1 MGSGEHPIE
10 AFNSRRRMTGRV
22 LGIGGALAALAII
35 VCMWPRAGIDR
46 GLTALKHSTQQ
57 VAQKLGL
64 TAAPLYADEG
74 NGSASKGGKTFAE
87 MADHIFGG
95 DITPERAICD
105 PFPEFNGVAVDPANN
120 LAVFTAPN
128 VKRLVLYHSQAGS
141 DSSQPTDSLGIISG
155 EASRISG
162 ESGVALDPVKREIYA
177 VDTDIGNTLVAFPYS
192 ARGNAAARI
201 LSMPVGAYG
210 LAISQRY
217 RQIAITNEDDG
228 VIMFFRLGAK
238 GVENPLRE
246 LRGDH
251 TGLAE
256 PKGLFWDDQHH
267 ELIVENVGDI
277 NRGKW
282 DADYSGGGRYNPP
295 SITVY
300 SDQAKDD
307 SAPLRKIQGNK
318 TQLNDPVGLAVDLAH
333 NEIYIANIGN
343 NSITVYARDGQG
355 NAAPVRVI
363 KGPHTNIQSPI
374 GLAYDAMHNEL
385 WVANFGHTAEIFDR
399 TANGDATP
407 KRLVRS
413 APAGTP
419 TVGVVLPQALAFDSK
434 RNQILVGH

>member
-1 MGSGEHPIE
+1 M
-10 AFNSRRRMTGRV
+10 AV
-22 LGIGGALAALAII
+22 LAAV
-35 VCMWPRAGIDR
+35 VCVLPRAVR
-46 GLTALKHSTQQ
+46 GHDAAAIRQAAIQ

-64 TAAPLYADEG
+64 APAPLYADERG
-74 NGSASKGGKTFAE
+74 RTSAKGAKTFAE

-141 DSSQPTDSLGIISG
+141 DSSEPTDSLGIISG

-162 ESGVALDPVKREIYA
+162 ESGVAMDPVAHEIYA

-192 ARGNAAARI
+192 GRGNAPARI

-228 VIMFFRLGAK
+228 VIMIFRLGAK

-246 LRGDH
+246 IRGDH
-251 TGLAE
+251 TKLGE

-267 ELIVENVGDI
+267 EIIVENVGDV

-282 DADYSGGGRYNPP
+282 DADYTGGGRYDPP

-300 SDQAKDD
+300 PDQAKDD
-307 SAPLRKIQGNK
+307 VAPIRMIQGTK
-318 TQLNDPVGLAVDLAH
+318 TQLNDPVGLAVDEAH
-333 NEIYIANIGN
+333 DEIYIANIGN
-343 NSITVYARDGQG
+343 NSITVYRRGATG
-355 NAAPVRVI
+355 NVAPVRVI
-363 KGPHTNIQSPI
+363 KGPHTQIQNPI
-374 GLAYDAMHNEL
+374 GLAYDAVHDQL

-399 TANGDATP
+399 AAQGDARP
-407 KRLVRS
+407 QRLVRS

-434 RNQILVGH
+434 RDRLIVGH